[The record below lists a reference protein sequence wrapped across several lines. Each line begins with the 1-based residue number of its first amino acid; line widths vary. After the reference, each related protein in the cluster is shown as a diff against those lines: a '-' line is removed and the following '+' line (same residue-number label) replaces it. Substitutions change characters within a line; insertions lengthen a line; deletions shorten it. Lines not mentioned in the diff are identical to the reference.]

1 MKSTIAGPA
10 SEILRLRPYHACCCP
25 TAIIGPRLEARLG
38 QLARLVVASFF
49 SALLPL
55 MSARAAGPPDPEAK
69 VTEQGLPQAFQMEE
83 FLDQL
88 MEAESG
94 GRLDSKNPRSTAL
107 GPFQFIESTFL
118 VVVNKHFPHEVV
130 GLTERQ
136 ILARRTEMVFSRRAA
151 RAYVNDLI
159 SALRNNGLP
168 ATKRNVRIAF
178 LVGPAAAVRLL
189 KTAPHRPLRAVLSA
203 HAIAANPFM
212 SGATIAKLVQKAAA
226 DVSSTA
232 AATRA
237 GPSLTEPVVTAAGL
251 EEGTA
256 PTTALQNGVAAAV
269 ALKREI
275 TASAVAARLAASKT
289 RERVDPPVD
298 LEIEAMVTKPA
309 DPRFETKCQ
318 LGLASCRKWMALEEG
333 KARLLRDAEP

>member
-1 MKSTIAGPA
+1 
-10 SEILRLRPYHACCCP
+10 
-25 TAIIGPRLEARLG
+25 
-38 QLARLVVASFF
+38 
-49 SALLPL
+49 
-55 MSARAAGPPDPEAK
+55 
-69 VTEQGLPQAFQMEE
+69 
-83 FLDQL
+83 
-88 MEAESG
+88 
-94 GRLDSKNPRSTAL
+94 
-107 GPFQFIESTFL
+107 
-118 VVVNKHFPHEVV
+118 
-130 GLTERQ
+130 
-136 ILARRTEMVFSRRAA
+136 
-151 RAYVNDLI
+151 
-159 SALRNNGLP
+159 
-168 ATKRNVRIAF
+168 
-178 LVGPAAAVRLL
+178 
-189 KTAPHRPLRAVLSA
+189 
-203 HAIAANPFM
+203 M